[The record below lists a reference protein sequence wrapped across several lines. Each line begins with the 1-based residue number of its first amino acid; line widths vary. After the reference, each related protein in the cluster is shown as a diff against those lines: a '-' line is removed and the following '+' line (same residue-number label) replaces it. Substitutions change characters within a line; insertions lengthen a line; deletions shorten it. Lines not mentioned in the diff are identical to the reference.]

1 LPQVGSPG
9 TLLVVHRRAAVPETA
24 GTVGDAVDAPEETQ
38 HVEVVDDGRVVA
50 SADVA
55 ATGTA
60 AVAALHVEPGH
71 LPPGT
76 RTQLVDAVLDVPEVA
91 GADRLTTAGPAG
103 DVEVAQRVRERL
115 DDVEARSAGATTFHD
130 GTVPHT

>member
-1 LPQVGSPG
+1 MD
-9 TLLVVHRRAAVPETA
+9 AAE
-24 GTVGDAVDAPEETQ
+24 DTQ
-38 HVEVVDDGRVVA
+38 HVEVTAGGRVVA
-50 SADVA
+50 SAEVVA
-55 ATGTA
+55 DGGS

-76 RTQLVDAVLDVPEVA
+76 RTELVDAVLDAPAVA

-103 DVEVAQRVRERL
+103 DVEVAERVRERL

-130 GTVPHT
+130 GTVPHD